1 MAESIPVEVDHVFVS
16 ASVGAPEGD
25 RLLDLG
31 LVEGSPNR
39 HPGQGTANRR
49 FFFANAML
57 EPAFDG
63 ERQGRR
69 ADLRPVLPLILLW

>member
-1 MAESIPVEVDHVFVS
+1 MSGVPVEVDHVFVS

-31 LVEGSPNR
+31 LLEGSPNR

-49 FFFANAML
+49 FF
-57 EPAFDG
+57 
-63 ERQGRR
+63 
-69 ADLRPVLPLILLW
+69 WS